1 MIKPPNIETKPTQ
14 QFQISFTSSNQIEQF
29 LCHWKHK
36 LEDYKCFRSTKSKGA
51 KKKMQEKKEEDCD
64 ILFPN
69 F

>member
-1 MIKPPNIETKPTQ
+1 
-14 QFQISFTSSNQIEQF
+14 
-29 LCHWKHK
+29 